1 MAIIKEELRL
11 TDLIEVSTL
20 QKMQDAFAAMTGV
33 AVITTDSNGVA
44 VTEPSDFS
52 DFCINYVR
60 STEAGMECCEKCDK
74 MGAEMARNAGDSC
87 AYFCQTSVSQQP

>member
-33 AVITTDSNGVA
+33 AVCLLYT
-44 VTEPSDFS
+44 SDAA
-52 DFCINYVR
+52 DER
-60 STEAGMECCEKCDK
+60 
-74 MGAEMARNAGDSC
+74 
-87 AYFCQTSVSQQP
+87 

>member
-60 STEAGMECCEKCDK
+60 STEAGC
-74 MGAEMARNAGDSC
+74 NL
-87 AYFCQTSVSQQP
+87 YNTHTSYPWHSYVHGNCS